1 MAPQCRYFDSFSFS
15 LIDYW
20 PATNYTFTTLG
31 AKEETGP
38 VSTSGYLG
46 TPLEGRVNLKNG
58 IQIWTVPVTGSY
70 VIEATGGSGANGTF
84 GHSYMRPIPW
94 RLGGLGAK
102 ITGTFQLVKG
112 TQLKILV
119 GQEGGTSHR
128 KSREMPGG
136 GGGGSFV
143 TLLDNTPLVIAGGGG
158 GGGTPRKHLQYG
170 DGDPGQAGEAGT
182 QCGGTGGTGGRV
194 CNTELGM
201 VGPPLIIGGGAGI
214 SGDGRGHGLPA
225 TLPLSFINGGIG
237 GKCSVANG
245 GFGGG
250 SFAFKHGGGG
260 GGYSGGGVTFN
271 KKGGI
276 AGGGG
281 SYNGGKNQQKSAG
294 VNKGDGKVIIT
305 LKI

>member
-1 MAPQCRYFDSFSFS
+1 M
-15 LIDYW
+15 
-20 PATNYTFTTLG
+20 G

-70 VIEATGGSGANGTF
+70 VIEATGGSGANGSS
-84 GHSYMRPIPW
+84 GHSHMGPIQW

-102 ITGTFQLVKG
+102 ISGTFQLMKG

-119 GQEGGTSHR
+119 GQEGGTSHLM
-128 KSREMPGG
+128 SRVMPGGGG

-158 GGGTPRKHLQYG
+158 GGGTPRRHFKDG
-170 DGDPGQAGEAGT
+170 DGDPGQATEGGT
-182 QCGGTGGTGGRV
+182 QCGGTGGTGGQV
-194 CNTELGM
+194 CHTDLG
-201 VGPPLIIGGGAGI
+201 VVVSSSIIGGGAGI

-250 SFAFKHGGGG
+250 SFAYEKGGGG
-260 GGYSGGGVTFN
+260 GGYSGGGVMFN
-271 KKGGI
+271 RKGGI

-294 VNKGDGKVIIT
+294 VNKGDGKIIIT